1 VTTAA
6 PGRKARL
13 TGCGVTTK
21 SAGAMS
27 KSAATHSRH
36 ARSAKPRALTS
47 SPAPAAGTPRK
58 PAKKKARKAGAGA
71 GGAGGSGAT
80 RKDFE
85 RARDVQPTGI
95 TGKERPTDIIARMFP
110 AYVGRQERTAFEL
123 MQRSSADDTTT
134 FLTFSGAMTP
144 AGLHQSCLIPL
155 IERGL
160 VDCITT
166 TGANLYHDAHRIIG
180 HRIRE
185 IDPNAGDL
193 AYRLARVIRIYDL
206 GFWEETLLETDKLFS
221 AILRKPEFQ
230 KKMTTTELHYLLGK
244 NIADI
249 EDSLGVQSPSLLGT
263 AYRFGVPIFV
273 GAVQDGSIFLNI
285 VKLKR
290 MLGDAFK
297 CEIDVN
303 DDVFEMGAMQH
314 HCFGTLK
321 KKMAIWILGGGVPK
335 NYTLQGEPLLD
346 QILGVPTH
354 GFDFDV
360 QFCVDPVDNGA
371 LSSCPAGEG
380 HTWGKVSAESVQY
393 GSMYVHCDVTA
404 VFPWLTYA
412 LLSDP
417 TVHRKH
423 RRLYDARAEA
433 VTALQR
439 EVSKRQKKLLPTIEF
454 DLPKPR
460 PTRKGKDDAPATPGA
475 RARGKSGKSGKS
487 AGSEKKSG
495 GKRGKKR

>member
-1 VTTAA
+1 
-6 PGRKARL
+6 
-13 TGCGVTTK
+13 
-21 SAGAMS
+21 MS
-27 KSAATHSRH
+27 NVESQDGQ
-36 ARSAKPRALTS
+36 P
-47 SPAPAAGTPRK
+47 
-58 PAKKKARKAGAGA
+58 KKAGL
-71 GGAGGSGAT
+71 

-85 RARDVQPTGI
+85 RARNVHPTGI
-95 TGKERPTDIIARMFP
+95 TGKEKPQDILATAFP

-123 MQRSSADDTTT
+123 MRAASEDDTCT

-166 TGANLYHDAHRIIG
+166 TGANLYHDAHRVIG

-193 AYRLARVIRIYDL
+193 QYRLSRIIRIYDL

-221 AILRKPEFQ
+221 ALLLLPEFQ
-230 KKMTTTELHYLLGK
+230 RKMTTPELHYLLGK
-244 NIADI
+244 HLYAM
-249 EDSLGVQSPSLLGT
+249 EQALGVKSPSLLST
-263 AYRFGVPIFV
+263 AYKFGVPIFV

-290 MLGDAFK
+290 MYGSDFK
-297 CEIDVN
+297 LEIDVN

-314 HCFGTLK
+314 HCFGTLE

-354 GFDFDV
+354 GFDIDV

-393 GSMYVHCDVTA
+393 GSVYVHCDVTA

-412 LLSDP
+412 LLGDAR
-417 TVHRKH
+417 VHKKH
-423 RRLYDARAEA
+423 RRLYDARESA
-433 VTALQR
+433 VRTLQR
-439 EVSKRQKKLLPTIEF
+439 EVDKRKKKLLGTVSYP
-454 DLPKPR
+454 LPNAGVV
-460 PTRKGKDDAPATPGA
+460 KGAKTA
-475 RARGKSGKSGKS
+475 
-487 AGSEKKSG
+487 KK
-495 GKRGKKR
+495 KQR